1 MLIIDEVLFL
11 NREKWQV
18 SLGLD
23 HFFFELESCEEVKE
37 MLFMDIVT
45 WKPDKRDEVEKR
57 AAE

>member
-23 HFFFELESCEEVKE
+23 HLFFELESSEGIKE

-45 WKPDKRDEVEKR
+45 WKPDNRDEVEKR